1 MADFKK
7 ATEVPIVGGL
17 SKMLS
22 SRNCIAHMVGAQG
35 VTSDVCG
42 QQHAT
47 CGPQK
52 DGQQSKLGN
61 SKYSCAQACIVAQMR
76 AGEKGKKK

>member
-1 MADFKK
+1 
-7 ATEVPIVGGL
+7 
-17 SKMLS
+17 
-22 SRNCIAHMVGAQG
+22 MVGAQG